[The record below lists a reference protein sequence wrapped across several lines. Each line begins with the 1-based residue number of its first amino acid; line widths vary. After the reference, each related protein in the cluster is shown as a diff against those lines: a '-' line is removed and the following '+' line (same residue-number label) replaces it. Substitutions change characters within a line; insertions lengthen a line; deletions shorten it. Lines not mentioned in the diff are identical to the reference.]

1 MPKKATIQTKFGVIM
16 DLAARQEEIIMREK
30 FSGSMIKVAIAAA
43 AASTIILPSVV
54 RAPAQ
59 GPTGSGATPAASP
72 SLKTP
77 WGEPDL
83 QGIWTRRNNH
93 AFAATR
99 QVREPGSFHRGR

>member
-16 DLAARQEEIIMREK
+16 DLAARQEEIIMHEK

-83 QGIWTRRNNH
+83 QRIWT
-93 AFAATR
+93 AATTT
-99 QVREPGSFHRGR
+99 PLHGPAS